1 MSSEI
6 IAGVHA
12 TRAELLRLRRRLKLA
27 QRGHDLLVEKRDA
40 LLMHFFDAVRD
51 LAPLR
56 DRLWKRLEEAYREFA
71 KAELLMGPAK
81 LREISYTVPDRFD
94 VFEQDRS
101 IIGVLVPIFRLKVQS
116 RPEKGWWYSMAESSA
131 ALDRAMEAMEEALK
145 LIVELAEAETTVK
158 RLAEAIIMTKRRVSA
173 LENII
178 IPRFENTIRFIQM
191 HLEERAREDFF
202 RLKRIKRLHE
212 ARRTEERV
220 PAISTSA

>member
-56 DRLWKRLEEAYREFA
+56 DKLWRRLEEAYREFT

-81 LREISYTVPDRFD
+81 LKEISYTVPDRFD
-94 VFEQDRS
+94 VSEQARS

-116 RPEKGWWYSMAESSA
+116 RPEKGWWYGMAESSA
-131 ALDRAMEAMEEALK
+131 ALDKAMEAMEEALK

-212 ARRTEERV
+212 AKHAEERV
-220 PAISTSA
+220 PTAPTSA

>member
-56 DRLWKRLEEAYREFA
+56 DRLWRKLEEAYREFA

-81 LREISYTVPDRFD
+81 VREISYAVPDRFD
-94 VFEQDRS
+94 VFEQARS
-101 IIGVLVPIFRLKVQS
+101 IIGVLVPIFRLEVQS
-116 RPEKGWWYSMAESSA
+116 RPEKGWWYGMAESSA

-202 RLKRIKRLHE
+202 RLKRIKRIHE
-212 ARRTEERV
+212 TRRAEERI
-220 PAISTSA
+220 PAIPTSA